1 MHDLRGL
8 LWASID
14 NDDSL
19 DLDQLTFAES
29 LAGGGVRIQVAV
41 ADVDAVVKRG
51 MEIDGHARHNTTS
64 VYTAA
69 EIFSML
75 PEKLSTNLTS
85 LGEGE
90 DRLAIIMEIVL
101 DETWAISRSDV
112 YRAIVHNYAKLAYNS
127 VSAWLEGK
135 GPIPQR
141 IAAGQGLDEQ
151 IRLQDRIAQELKN
164 LRHQCGALSLQTIE
178 AKPIFDG
185 DRLAD
190 LAVEPINRG
199 RELIEN
205 FMIAA
210 NEATTR
216 YLESKGFPS
225 LRRVLR
231 SPSRWQRIVELA
243 AGLEWRLPPEPD
255 SGALEAFLS
264 EQKKVDPVRFPD
276 LSLSV
281 VKLIGS
287 GEYVVQFPGDTALGH
302 FGLAV
307 KDYTHSTAPN
317 RRFPDLIT
325 QRLLK
330 AVMARGCSLQP
341 R

>member
-41 ADVDAVVKRG
+41 ADVDAVVKKG

-75 PEKLSTNLTS
+75 PEKLSTDLTS

-141 IAAGQGLDEQ
+141 IAA
-151 IRLQDRIAQELKN
+151 
-164 LRHQCGALSLQTIE
+164 
-178 AKPIFDG
+178 
-185 DRLAD
+185 
-190 LAVEPINRG
+190 
-199 RELIEN
+199 
-205 FMIAA
+205 M
-210 NEATTR
+210 
-216 YLESKGFPS
+216 
-225 LRRVLR
+225 
-231 SPSRWQRIVELA
+231 
-243 AGLEWRLPPEPD
+243 
-255 SGALEAFLS
+255 SGA
-264 EQKKVDPVRFPD
+264 R
-276 LSLSV
+276 
-281 VKLIGS
+281 
-287 GEYVVQFPGDTALGH
+287 
-302 FGLAV
+302 
-307 KDYTHSTAPN
+307 
-317 RRFPDLIT
+317 
-325 QRLLK
+325 
-330 AVMARGCSLQP
+330 
-341 R
+341 